1 MPAAAAWHRGCFSR
15 GRKQHPNE
23 RPQQEWTKTTLKY
36 ASTSLAALALLAACS
51 GDGSGPSVGGRQ
63 VAFQVATSEKT
74 TAPAAALLGPETI
87 GLGNDTI
94 VLTSVQVV
102 LRRIELERVGGSVCD
117 TTATE
122 DDCEELKL
130 GPVLLDVPLAAGAD
144 RQFTVTVDTGSY
156 GKIKFEIHKPESSK
170 DAGFVA
176 ANPDF
181 DGQSIKV
188 TGTFNGT
195 PFTYYSDLDVEQEA
209 DLNPPLVV
217 TDAVGANLTLHV
229 DLATWFQNQAG
240 TGTSCRCRPCT
251 GTGAISTK
259 LVSLERIDGGCITWT
274 SWPRFARA
282 ISSEW

>member
-1 MPAAAAWHRGCFSR
+1 M
-15 GRKQHPNE
+15 
-23 RPQQEWTKTTLKY
+23 TTLKY

-63 VAFQVATSEKT
+63 VAVQVATSEKT

-240 TGTSCRCRPCT
+240 TGLIDPASANK
-251 GTGAISTK
+251 GGQFEGEVKSNIEASLNAFEDDDHDGADDHTDS
-259 LVSLERIDGGCITWT
+259 D
-274 SWPRFARA
+274 
-282 ISSEW
+282 